1 MGAMEK
7 GRSQTEKEIM
17 MEIAEIKMEIAEI
30 REDYKRENA
39 EIKEVLNKILVRIL
53 IF

>member
-17 MEIAEIKMEIAEI
+17 MEIAEI